1 MPRLSVCDAGARSSA
16 MASLLSC
23 AVPGTVVYDLFNS
36 RTSRSNIEH
45 SLLRPQALDTAVRGG
60 HRCSSTTTGTSPASR
75 ACRRQPAPASTAR
88 SSCPT
93 RWTCS
98 SSARVPP
105 ACSWSAQLSQFPD
118 VTTRIIERR
127 DGRLVLGQADG
138 IQPRSVE
145 TFQAFGFAERI
156 VAEAYNI
163 AYMNFWGPDP
173 ENPRDIVRTARTED
187 YGLKISE
194 FPHLIVN
201 QARVLDYFAE
211 AAAYGPGRIVPDY
224 GIEFLGLTV
233 HDEGE
238 HPVEVRV
245 RYTAGERAGEERTV
259 RAKYVVGC
267 DGARSGVREAI
278 GRKHVGAF
286 SAHAWGVMDVL
297 VNTDFPDWRTKC
309 AINSDAGNILH
320 IPREGGYL
328 SRMYIDLGEV
338 ADDDDHRVR
347 QTPIEEI
354 IRKANEILHPYSI
367 DVKQVAWHSVYEVGH
382 RVTDKFDDVDP
393 GEASDPRVFL
403 TGDACHTHSAKAGQG
418 MNVSMQ
424 DGFNLGWKLGHVLT
438 GLSPASLLS
447 TYSAERQPVA
457 QQLIDFDREWSSL
470 MARKP
475 EEISDPQELATFYL
489 GTAEFPSGFMT
500 QYGPSM
506 IVTDAAHQALA
517 DGVPARQAVQV
528 RRGRARVRRQRRAP
542 RPPRQGRRPLAH
554 LRVRRRARGGGALG
568 AGRVGGVDGV
578 GRLAA
583 RPAHA
588 GRCRRR
594 RRVRRQGR
602 LPAAVTRRSTSPVCP
617 RCSCPQTGP
626 LGLTDWE
633 KVYAAGPSAWTSAD
647 IFDERDLSRDGVV
660 VVVRPDQY
668 VAAVLPLTATD
679 ELAPS
684 SQARCISSGVA
695 SDCPRSERRPPVHG
709 VHRPRAAA
717 TGRIARETR

>member
-1 MPRLSVCDAGARSSA
+1 MQFHHHGYVSGEPRVQDAAGTGIDRPAELPDRTDVLIVGSGPA
-16 MASLLSC
+16 GMLL
-23 AVPGTVVYDLFNS
+23 A
-36 RTSRSNIEH
+36 
-45 SLLRPQALDTAVRGG
+45 
-60 HRCSSTTTGTSPASR
+60 
-75 ACRRQPAPASTAR
+75 
-88 SSCPT
+88 
-93 RWTCS
+93 
-98 SSARVPP
+98 
-105 ACSWSAQLSQFPD
+105 AQLSQFPD

-173 ENPRDIVRTARTED
+173 ENPRNIVRTARTED
-187 YGLKISE
+187 YAFKISE

-211 AAAYGPGRIVPDY
+211 AAAHGPGRIVPDY

-238 HPVEVRV
+238 YPVAVRV
-245 RYTAGERAGEERTV
+245 RHTSGDRAGEERTIH
-259 RAKYVVGC
+259 AKYVAGC

-278 GRKHVGAF
+278 GRTHVGDFA
-286 SAHAWGVMDVL
+286 AHAWGVMDVL

-309 AINSDAGNILH
+309 AINSTAGNILH

-338 ADDDDHRVR
+338 AADDDHRVR
-347 QTPIEEI
+347 QTPVEEI
-354 IRKANEILHPYSI
+354 IRRANDILHPYSI

-382 RVTDKFDDVDP
+382 RVTDRFDDGDD
-393 GEASDPRVFL
+393 GRAPRVFL

-424 DGFNLGWKLGHVLT
+424 DGFNLGWKLGHVLA
-438 GLSPASLLS
+438 GLAPASLLE

-500 QYGPSM
+500 QYGPSR
-506 IVTDAAHQALA
+506 IVADAAHQELAPGFPVGKRFKSTEVVRVCDGNAVHLGHHAKADGRWRVYAFADAPAAGEDSALA
-517 DGVPARQAVQV
+517 AWAEWLASEASPLTRFTPSGADADAVFDVKAIYQQRFDEVDISLVPDVFL
-528 RRGRARVRRQRRAP
+528 P
-542 RPPRQGRRPLAH
+542 R
-554 LRVRRRARGGGALG
+554 
-568 AGRVGGVDGV
+568 
-578 GRLAA
+578 
-583 RPAHA
+583 
-588 GRCRRR
+588 
-594 RRVRRQGR
+594 
-602 LPAAVTRRSTSPVCP
+602 
-617 RCSCPQTGP
+617 TGP
-626 LGLTDWE
+626 LGLIDWE
-633 KVYAAGPSAWTSAD
+633 KVYAAAPSAWTSAD
-647 IFDERDLSRDGVV
+647 IFTERELSRDGVV

-668 VAAVLPLTATD
+668 VAAVLPLSATD
-679 ELAPS
+679 ELADFFAGALTDQS
-684 SQARCISSGVA
+684 
-695 SDCPRSERRPPVHG
+695 
-709 VHRPRAAA
+709 
-717 TGRIARETR
+717 TR